1 MNYNFNYNLTVL
13 IIKGGTMYMK
23 KEHLSKSE
31 RGKKTR
37 EQLLNAGIEV
47 FAKFGPEGITTRH
60 LAKVAGVNIAAIQYY
75 FGGKENYYFAVV
87 RYLVERLGRPIL
99 SMLSEVSDQ
108 FNCSNRQPEDVEIF
122 LIQLLR
128 NLVKTILLNPEARFF
143 ASISS
148 REHLNPTPA
157 YEIIY
162 DAISQIHST
171 LSKFIG
177 CVLGIPPDSSEAI
190 IRAHALL
197 GQVLLFR
204 IGASTL
210 CRRLQWDTIDNKRA
224 EFIATIV
231 TEMACRSIGIES
243 SKISRKRSQ

>member
-1 MNYNFNYNLTVL
+1 MD
-13 IIKGGTMYMK
+13 ME

-31 RGKKTR
+31 RGRKTR

-75 FGGKENYYFAVV
+75 FGGKENYYLAVV
-87 RYLVERLGRPIL
+87 RYLVEKLGRPIL
-99 SMLSEVSDQ
+99 SMVSEVSDQ
-108 FNCSNRQPEDVEIF
+108 FDRSNRQPEEVERF

-128 NLVKTILLNPEARFF
+128 NLVKTILLNPEARFL

-162 DAISQIHST
+162 EVISQIHNV
-171 LSKFIG
+171 LSKLIG
-177 CVLGIPPDSSEAI
+177 YFLGIPPDSSEVLI
-190 IRAHALL
+190 LAHALL
-197 GQVLLFR
+197 GQIIFFR

-210 CRRLQWDTIDNKRA
+210 CRRLQWDTIDEKRA
-224 EFIATIV
+224 DLIATIV
-231 TEMACRSIGIES
+231 TEMACRSIGIEP
-243 SKISRKRSQ
+243 SKISKKGSSNEMQ